1 MALFRNVGPNT
12 NIAPGATHFWD
23 FTFGNGVDV
32 GVALCTPN
40 LKESQINTELVVVD
54 TGVFLVPSGGE
65 GGPLT
70 HYSVRIHNNGSTW
83 MTYNLNTGN
92 LL

>member
-1 MALFRNVGPNT
+1 MALFRNVGQNA
-12 NIAPGATHFWD
+12 NIAPGVTHSWD
-23 FTFGNGVDV
+23 FTFGGADV
-32 GVALCTPN
+32 GVVMFTPN
-40 LKESQINTELVVVD
+40 LKEPQINTELVVVD
-54 TGVFLVPSGGE
+54 TGVFLVPSGGA

-83 MTYNLNTGN
+83 MTYNLNIGN